1 MATNHSGTSRKETH
15 CPQRRQPLGTY
26 GSTKRTPSR
35 AMFAAFIL
43 SFVIAFAAW
52 FIIQRKRRLS
62 FFRDLGI
69 PGPPPSF
76 ISGNLSELIH
86 KGAAAA
92 FKEWMEKYGDFVGFY
107 NGAFPVLIVKDPE
120 LIKKIQ
126 IKDFGNFHSRGV
138 LSGFARI
145 HPINKLNLVNTPA
158 DRWKEMRSLLTPAFT
173 TSNMK
178 KMANLMD
185 ACTNEFLDV
194 LKFLHTENKVFEARE
209 LFQRLTADVIIRSA
223 FGLKS
228 DLQLKKGSKST
239 TESLFQDSLRSFQQ
253 FRCAWMS
260 YLTSS
265 FPEFAPLWKVILS
278 FKARYS
284 KTATDNILD
293 DITPI
298 LQFRRKNTEVTR
310 NDILQLM
317 LNAEVEEGAP
327 VSVHS
332 LAIDYDADSTSEK
345 NEPTKVGKNKKKR
358 FLTNEEILSNGLVF
372 FIAGFETT
380 GTAMSFMAYLL
391 AKHPD
396 IQDRLREEI
405 LAVLE
410 RDGAFTYDNVFGI
423 KYLDQVISESLR
435 YYSPVVGFTTRR
447 CSRDYTHNG
456 TTIPAGTSVLI
467 PGYHMSHDPT
477 FWEEPEKFDPD
488 RFSNGKKGQVDPMV
502 YQPFG
507 QGPRNCIGM
516 RFAQLEMKLTMAKT
530 LAKYK
535 FVLDDRHVNEKSL
548 EIGSSFIFAYPQGG
562 IWLKIEEC
570 L

>member
-1 MATNHSGTSRKETH
+1 
-15 CPQRRQPLGTY
+15 
-26 GSTKRTPSR
+26 
-35 AMFAAFIL
+35 MFAALVL
-43 SFVIAFAAW
+43 SLVIAFAAW
-52 FIIQRKRRLS
+52 FVIQRKRRLS

-69 PGPPPSF
+69 PGPSPSF
-76 ISGNLSELIH
+76 ISGNLSELIL
-86 KGAAAA
+86 KGTAAA

-138 LSGFARI
+138 SSGFARV
-145 HPINKLNLVNTPA
+145 HPINKQNLVNTSG

-185 ACTNEFLDV
+185 ECTNEFLGV
-194 LKFLHTENKVFEARE
+194 LKSLQSQNKAFEARE
-209 LFQRLTADVIIRSA
+209 IFQRLTADVIIRSA

-228 DLQLKKGSKST
+228 DLQQKKGSKST

-253 FRCAWMS
+253 FRFAWMS
-260 YLTSS
+260 FFTAC

-284 KTATDNILD
+284 KTATDNTLD

-298 LQFRRKNTEVTR
+298 LQFRRKNREAAR

-317 LNAEVEEGAP
+317 LNAEVEEGAT
-327 VSVHS
+327 VNVHS
-332 LAIDYDADSTSEK
+332 LAIDYDADLAPEK
-345 NEPTKVGKNKKKR
+345 NEPAKIGKNKKKR

-372 FIAGFETT
+372 FVAGFETT

-396 IQDRLREEI
+396 IQDRLRDEV

-447 CSRDYTHNG
+447 CARDYTHNG
-456 TTIPAGTSVLI
+456 DTIPAGTSVLI
-467 PGYHMSHDPT
+467 PSYHMSHDPT

-488 RFSNGKKGQVDPMV
+488 RFSTENKGQIDPIV

-516 RFAQLEMKLTMAKT
+516 RFAQLEIKLTMAKT

-548 EIGSSFIFAYPQGG
+548 EIGSSFIFAYPQNG
-562 IWLKIEEC
+562 IWLKVEER

>member
-1 MATNHSGTSRKETH
+1 
-15 CPQRRQPLGTY
+15 
-26 GSTKRTPSR
+26 
-35 AMFAAFIL
+35 MFSALVL
-43 SFVIAFAAW
+43 SLVIAFTAW
-52 FIIQRKRRLS
+52 FIIERKRRLS

-76 ISGNLSELIH
+76 ISGNLSELIR

-92 FKEWMEKYGDFVGFY
+92 FKEWMEKYGDIVGFY

-138 LSGFARI
+138 SSGFARI
-145 HPINKLNLVNTPA
+145 HPINKLNLVNTPG

-185 ACTNEFLDV
+185 VCTNEFLDV
-194 LKFLHTENKVFEARE
+194 LKSLQTQDTVFEARE

-228 DLQLKKGSKST
+228 DLQQKKGSKST
-239 TESLFQDSLRSFQQ
+239 TESLFQDSLRSFEQ

-260 YLTSS
+260 YLTSC

-298 LQFRRKNTEVTR
+298 LQFRRKNTEVAR

-317 LNAEVEEGAP
+317 LDAEVEEGAP
-327 VSVHS
+327 VNRMSQ
-332 LAIDYDADSTSEK
+332 
-345 NEPTKVGKNKKKR
+345 PKVGKNKKKR

-396 IQDRLREEI
+396 IQDRLREEV

-410 RDGAFTYDNVFGI
+410 RDGTFTYDNVFGI

-435 YYSPVVGFTTRR
+435 YYSPIVGVKIHIDRVSFSFLVPQVHNKKVVPAIIRTI
-447 CSRDYTHNG
+447 G
-456 TTIPAGTSVLI
+456 TIIPAGTSVLI
-467 PGYHMSHDPT
+467 PSYHMSHDPT

-488 RFSNGKKGQVDPMV
+488 RFSSDKKGQVDPMV

-548 EIGSSFIFAYPQGG
+548 QIGSSFIFAYPQNG

>member
-1 MATNHSGTSRKETH
+1 M
-15 CPQRRQPLGTY
+15 
-26 GSTKRTPSR
+26 
-35 AMFAAFIL
+35 
-43 SFVIAFAAW
+43 
-52 FIIQRKRRLS
+52 
-62 FFRDLGI
+62 
-69 PGPPPSF
+69 
-76 ISGNLSELIH
+76 
-86 KGAAAA
+86 
-92 FKEWMEKYGDFVGFY
+92 GFY
-107 NGAFPVLIVKDPE
+107 NGAFPVIIIKDPE

-138 LSGFARI
+138 SSGFARV
-145 HPINKLNLVNTPA
+145 HPINKQNLVNTPG

-178 KMANLMD
+178 KMASLMD
-185 ACTNEFLDV
+185 DCTNEFLGV
-194 LKFLHTENKVFEARE
+194 LNSLHSQKKVFEARE

-228 DLQLKKGSKST
+228 NLQQKREASKSAS
-239 TESLFQDSLRSFQQ
+239 ESLFRDSLRSFDQ
-253 FRCAWMS
+253 FRYAWMS
-260 YLTSS
+260 FLTAC
-265 FPEFAPLWKVILS
+265 FPEFALLWKVILS

-293 DITPI
+293 DFTPI
-298 LQFRRKNTEVTR
+298 LQFRRNNREATR

-317 LNAEVEEGAP
+317 LNAEVEEGAA
-327 VSVHS
+327 VNVHS
-332 LAIDYDADSTSEK
+332 LTIDYDADSASEK
-345 NEPTKVGKNKKKR
+345 NEAAKIGMKKKKR

-391 AKHPD
+391 AKHQD
-396 IQDRLREEI
+396 MQDRLSDEVR
-405 LAVLE
+405 AVLE
-410 RDGAFTYDNVFGI
+410 RDGSFTYDNVFGI
-423 KYLDQVISESLR
+423 RYLDQVISESLR
-435 YYSPVVGFTTRR
+435 YYSPIVGFTTRR
-447 CSRDYTHNG
+447 CARDYTHNG
-456 TTIPAGTSVLI
+456 NTIPAGSSVLI
-467 PGYHMSHDPT
+467 PSYHLSHDPT

-488 RFSNGKKGQVDPMV
+488 RFSTENKGQVDPIV

-548 EIGSSFIFAYPQGG
+548 EIGSSFIFAYPQNG
-562 IWLKIEEC
+562 IWLKVEER